1 MKTLTLTAI
10 RDNKSLQ
17 IIKDKYDTCNLNFM
31 DTYIC
36 DWRSFMCSDG
46 FSGRNYNTS
55 IYGDS
60 LNSTNKFFIGF
71 SIEEIRTNDNS
82 SIEKEFPEYAR
93 LVKKFRGKITRYEV
107 HGKNTLHTIILFKL
121 LRMMVNTKHGMK
133 YVKLMDKLVT
143 EYKIPV
149 YKAMVFTTI
158 YLCIKTN
165 DPRISNGTNSLYR
178 VLSKNYHSVGVDTL
192 RNEVYMIKEKSS
204 HILLYKIN
212 DLIKMTSKIK
222 TPNINYSI
230 FNDYG
235 LNNYI
240 IYPKGGCINKEA
252 LELIK
257 KGEFKKANR
266 LTSFLTLK

>member
-1 MKTLTLTAI
+1 
-10 RDNKSLQ
+10 
-17 IIKDKYDTCNLNFM
+17 
-31 DTYIC
+31 
-36 DWRSFMCSDG
+36 MCSDG
-46 FSGRNYNTS
+46 FSGRNYNTNS
-55 IYGDS
+55 YNGP
-60 LNSTNKFFIGF
+60 LNPANKFFIGF
-71 SIEEIRTNDNS
+71 SIEEIRTNENN

-121 LRMMVNTKHGMK
+121 LRMMVNTKYGME

-143 EYKIPV
+143 EYKIPI

-158 YLCIKTN
+158 HLCIKTN
-165 DPRISNGTNSLYR
+165 EISISEGANSLYR
-178 VLSKNYHSVGVDTL
+178 VLSKNSYSLGFNTL
-192 RNEVYMIKEKSS
+192 TNKVYIEKSS

-222 TPNINYSI
+222 TPNINYCI
-230 FNDYG
+230 FNDYN
-235 LNNYI
+235 LHNYI
-240 IYPKGGCINKEA
+240 IYPKGGCINEEA

-266 LTSFLTLK
+266 LTSFLTLKQ